1 MDYARFLRLRRPLWQ
16 EFEEDLASARNG
28 FGIDRYEGLERLA
41 LQHRQ
46 ILHDHALAASRF
58 PGTGAARRLAR
69 LALEGTH
76 WLQWDRGDRIPGLR
90 AFFGRIFPHAFH
102 RALPRLGVVA
112 VLFLASALLGFT
124 LGVTRPGVG
133 LAFLG
138 PEARAGLEQGR
149 LWTDSI
155 VSAVP
160 PALVSSGIA
169 TNNMAVALTGWAGG
183 GLAGLGSLYVVLLNG
198 FLLGAVFA
206 ATFHYSLAGRLLEF
220 VSAHGPLEITL
231 ILVCA
236 AAGLGVG
243 QALVAA
249 EDRPRRVVLAEAAR
263 ESLVLLF
270 GCLPWFLILGV
281 VEGFLS
287 PSPSVPTP
295 LKAALGLSLLALFL
309 TVASNPLLRSD

>member
-1 MDYARFLRLRRPLWQ
+1 MDYARFQRLRGPLWQ

-46 ILHDHALAASRF
+46 ILHDHALASSRF

-90 AFFGRIFPHAFH
+90 AFFGRIFPHAFR

-112 VLFLASALLGFT
+112 ALFLASALLGFT

-138 PEARAGLEQGR
+138 PEARTGLEQGR

-155 VSAVP
+155 VSTVP

-249 EDRPRRVVLAEAAR
+249 EDRPRRVALAEAAR
-263 ESLVLLF
+263 ESFVLLS

-295 LKAALGLSLLALFL
+295 LKAALGVSLLALFL